1 MKLQRNNLYLI
12 FYRSLQAYSNIFE
25 DQIVD
30 PCSILLRNFVKIFE
44 DPGKNSKVPLSS

>member
-12 FYRSLQAYSNIFE
+12 FYRSLQAYSNIFK
-25 DQIVD
+25 DLVD

-44 DPGKNSKVPLSS
+44 DPGKNSKVPL